1 MIPHSALSDDIAG
14 EEVKL
19 LKNWLMICNCFT
31 NFTKFSEQNERNHKR
46 IFLTKVFAELFSK
59 SDRVPRRH
67 TNEYE
72 LAKFRMF
79 FLISPPPTTALFLS
93 NSR

>member
-14 EEVKL
+14 EGAPL
-19 LKNWLMICNCFT
+19 LNNCLIQCDFT
-31 NFTKFSEQNERNHKR
+31 ANFTTISEQNNQNYKR

-67 TNEYE
+67 TNNPE
-72 LAKFRMF
+72 LAK
-79 FLISPPPTTALFLS
+79 
-93 NSR
+93 SRKFS

>member
-19 LKNWLMICNCFT
+19 LKNWLMPCNYFT
-31 NFTKFSEQNERNHKR
+31 NITIFSEQNERNHKR

-59 SDRVPRRH
+59 SDRVPQRH
-67 TNEYE
+67 TNNSE
-72 LAKFRMF
+72 LAKSRKVSY
-79 FLISPPPTTALFLS
+79 LTA
-93 NSR
+93 N